1 MSTTTPYEFLYQF
14 KDNSFVLNQMLEKM
28 SAMANSLKIRNF
40 KKLFH
45 DYVEAQ
51 KKAAGIITA
60 DSTTQF
66 EGQELEL
73 CCGQWQ
79 ADEYGITR
87 DGPYGTVEACNHP
100 LLPVMRLVNID
111 TGVEKLKLAY
121 RKGKQWRHVIA
132 EKKVL
137 ASTNAILD
145 LANVGIA
152 VNSDNAKYM
161 VQYLHDVEALNYDEI
176 PEKNSVS
183 RLGWIHGEGFSPY
196 VENLV
201 YDGENN
207 FKGVFDSVKPYG
219 NFEKWKEAALGVRSG
234 GSVPARMILSASFA
248 SVLVPI
254 AEALSFFVHLWGS
267 ESGTGKTVALMLA
280 ASVWAD
286 PQAGQYIKTFHGTQV
301 SLELTAGFLNNLPLI
316 LDEFQMLR
324 NKKDFEQIVYMLA
337 EGVGKGRGGKTGGVR
352 ETPTWKNCILTS
364 GEMPITNFMT
374 GAGAF
379 NRIVEIE
386 CTEKLFPDPMGL
398 LSVIRRNYGAAGKLF
413 VEKLQEEGAPRRV
426 QELYTSHYR
435 EIVQSDTTE
444 KQAMAGALLLTA
456 DALADE
462 WIFGDGKALR
472 YGEIAEY
479 LHTRSEVDT
488 GERAYDY
495 LCETV
500 AANAQKFS
508 GGDPYETWGRFAG
521 GQVQI
526 IRSVF
531 EKLCEEGG
539 YSSRATLSWLMRKK
553 LLEPSFKKDGKPI
566 PTRQVKIGGTNV
578 RCVVLTLQ
586 EDPEDS
592 WYDDIG

>member
-1 MSTTTPYEFLYQF
+1 
-14 KDNSFVLNQMLEKM
+14 MLEKM
-28 SAMANSLKIRNF
+28 CAMAQSLKIRNF

-51 KKAAGIITA
+51 KKAAGIIVA

-73 CCGQWQ
+73 NCGQWQ
-79 ADEYGITR
+79 ADEYGITKE
-87 DGPYGTVEACNHP
+87 GQFGEVEACNHP

-121 RKGKQWRHVIA
+121 RKGKQWRHIIA
-132 EKKVL
+132 EKKTL
-137 ASTNAILD
+137 ASNNSILD

-152 VNSDNAKYM
+152 VNSDNAKWM
-161 VQYLHDVEALNYDEI
+161 VQYLHDVEALNYDDI

-183 RLGWIHGEGFSPY
+183 RLGWIHEEGFSPY

-201 YDGENN
+201 YDGENS
-207 FKGVFDSVKPYG
+207 FKGLFDSVKASG
-219 NFEKWKEAALGVRSG
+219 NAQDWLKSACSVRN
-234 GSVPARMILSASFA
+234 GSSIPARMILAASFA

-286 PQAGQYIKTFHGTQV
+286 PQAGQYIKTFNGTMV
-301 SLELTAGFLNNLPLI
+301 SLELTAGFVNNLPLI

-379 NRIVEIE
+379 NRVVEIE
-386 CTEKLFPDPMGL
+386 CTEKLFPDPMEL
-398 LSVIRRNYGAAGKLF
+398 LAVIRRNYGFAGRMF
-413 VEKLQEEGAPRRV
+413 VEKLQEEGSSQRV
-426 QELYTSHYR
+426 KALYAKCYK
-435 EIVQSDTTE
+435 EIVKSDTTE
-444 KQAMAGALLLTA
+444 KQAMAGALLLAA
-456 DALADE
+456 DELITE
-462 WIFGDGKALR
+462 WIFKDGRQLK
-472 YGEIAEY
+472 YDEISEY
-479 LHTRSEVDT
+479 LHTKSEVDIN
-488 GERAYDY
+488 ERAYDY
-495 LCETV
+495 ICETV
-500 AANAQKFS
+500 AANAQKF
-508 GGDPYETWGRFAG
+508 GGDAVESWGRFSG
-521 GQVQI
+521 DQVQI
-526 IRSVF
+526 IRSIF
-531 EKLCEEGG
+531 EKICEDGG

-566 PTRQVKIGGTNV
+566 PTRQVKIGNTNV
-578 RCVVLTLQ
+578 RCVVMTLQ
-586 EDPEDS
+586 EDPDDN

>member
-1 MSTTTPYEFLYQF
+1 M
-14 KDNSFVLNQMLEKM
+14 LNQMLEKM
-28 SAMANSLKIRNF
+28 SAMAQGLKIRNF

-51 KKAAGIITA
+51 RKAAGIITA

-73 CCGQWQ
+73 NCGQWQ

-87 DGPYGTVEACNHP
+87 DGQFGEIEACNHP

-121 RKGKQWRHVIA
+121 RKGKQWRHIIA

-137 ASTNAILD
+137 ASNNAILD

-152 VNSDNAKYM
+152 VNSDNAKWM

-207 FKGVFDSVKPYG
+207 FKGIFDSVKPHG
-219 NFEKWKEAALGVRSG
+219 DFEKWKEAALGVRSG
-234 GSVPARMILSASFA
+234 SSVPARMILAASFA

-286 PQAGQYIKTFHGTQV
+286 PQAGQYIKTFNGTQV
-301 SLELTAGFLNNLPLI
+301 SLELTAGFVNNLPLI

-352 ETPTWKNCILTS
+352 ETQTWKNCILTS
-364 GEMPITNFMT
+364 GETPITNFMT

-398 LSVIRRNYGAAGKLF
+398 LAVIRQNYGSAGKLF
-413 VEKLQEEGAPRRV
+413 VEKLQEEGATQRV
-426 QELYTSHYR
+426 KELYTGFYK

-444 KQAMAGALLLTA
+444 KQAMAGAVILAA
-456 DALADE
+456 DKLADE
-462 WIFGDGKALR
+462 WIFEDGKTLQ
-472 YGEIAEY
+472 YEKIAEY
-479 LHTRSEVDT
+479 LHTKSEVDIN
-488 GERAYDY
+488 ERAYDY
-495 LCETV
+495 ICETV

-508 GGDPYETWGRFAG
+508 GDALESWGRFSG
-521 GQVQI
+521 NQVQI
-526 IRSVF
+526 IRSIF
-531 EKLCEEGG
+531 EKICEEGG
-539 YSSRATLSWLMRKK
+539 YSSRAVLSWLMRKK

-578 RCVVLTLQ
+578 RCVVMTLQ
-586 EDPEDS
+586 ENPDDN